1 MISTKLARKLG
12 KDSTKNSKLMKTK
25 QENPQSEI
33 QLTRYELLAK
43 KIKDQIISGALK
55 PGDRLPTIRDCA
67 KAENLSPGTVKKAY
81 ATLAEDGLIEM
92 TRGRGTIVLLQ
103 KKQNLPGKAIDKGST
118 QSKAMD
124 LIDEMISSMLD
135 LGFTEKEISIYFD
148 LKMKDRAANH
158 NRLAAGIIDC
168 NPETSRMIAADLL
181 RHLEIEVYDFPLNDV
196 LQNPKNIPPGID
208 LIFTTSTHIESLKS
222 VLYPELDIIP
232 LVLTPSS
239 ETVMELA
246 RIQRHQKVGFIALSQ
261 VFARIMRNSL
271 QQYGQVNE
279 PASVFF
285 FGKTRDWDFV
295 ETFGIIDTIIIP
307 ENFELFSNR
316 AEQELIADFT
326 RKGGRIIKFNYS
338 LDQGSKLYAEN
349 IIQEKT
355 RIMQRVFEQTN

>member
-1 MISTKLARKLG
+1 
-12 KDSTKNSKLMKTK
+12 MKTK
-25 QENPQSEI
+25 HEDLQPEI
-33 QLTRYELLAK
+33 QLPRYELLAK
-43 KIKDQIISGALK
+43 KIKDQILSGALQ

-67 KAENLSPGTVKKAY
+67 KTENLSPGTVKHAY
-81 ATLAEDGLIEM
+81 TALVEDGLIEM
-92 TRGRGTIVLLQ
+92 TRGRGTIVLMQ
-103 KKQNLPGKAIDKGST
+103 KKQGLTGKAIEMVST

-124 LIDEMISSMLD
+124 LIDEMITSMLD

-148 LKMKDRAANH
+148 LKMKDRSANH
-158 NRLAAGIIDC
+158 SRLTAGVIDC

-181 RHLEIEVYDFPLNDV
+181 QHLDIEVYDFPLNDI

-246 RIQRHQKVGFIALSQ
+246 RIQSHQKVGFIALSQ
-261 VFARIMRNSL
+261 VFARIMRNAL
-271 QQYGQVNE
+271 RQYSQVNE
-279 PASVFF
+279 PASTFF

-295 ETFGIIDTIIIP
+295 ERFGIIDTIIIP

-316 AEQELIADFT
+316 AEQGLIADFT

-349 IIQEKT
+349 VIKEKT
-355 RIMQRVFEQTN
+355 RGMQNVFEPTELEPFA